1 MKYSGLAQEFHQL
14 LRNVDRISAGQAAVE
29 DWGSAPLQFGVCI
42 VPKDGLYRRGRF
54 TFKFSLHD
62 QYPQYPPRVVC
73 LTNIYHPNID
83 TVDEY
88 EGEICLSLLDEWQP
102 TFTLEDVIIGL
113 LFLLYHPNLEDPLSP
128 LLGTAAACLLVR
140 MTCFISRCP
149 QDVIIGLL
157 FLLYHPNLEEPS
169 VPIVRY
175 CSGLFYDVII
185 GLLFL
190 LYHPN
195 LEEPLSPF
203 FEPCMNWE
211 EFAEKV
217 RLSLQGG
224 VVEDYYFQRNQVDD
238 GEVHDGTGPRGTN
251 QEPVAMV
258 KPRATNREPVAMVK
272 PRATNREQESVPMA
286 IPKGREPCGHLDVL
300 R

>member
-14 LRNVDRISAGQAAVE
+14 LRNVERISAGQAAVE
-29 DWGSAPLQFGVCI
+29 DWGSAPLQFGVDI

-88 EGEICLSLLDEWQP
+88 EGEICLSMLDEWQP

-113 LFLLYHPNLEDPLSP
+113 LFLLYHPNLESP
-128 LLGTAAACLLVR
+128 LATVIRTVGVCLLVLL
-140 MTCFISRCP
+140 
-149 QDVIIGLL
+149 DVIIGLL
-157 FLLYHPNLEEPS
+157 FLLYHPNLEEPPGYS
-169 VPIVRY
+169 HRN
-175 CSGLFYDVII
+175 CRGLFDVII

-224 VVEDYYFQRNQVDD
+224 VVEDYYFQRNQVEE
-238 GEVHDGTGPRGTN
+238 GEVHDGTGPRATNQEPVAIVKPRVTN

-258 KPRATNREPVAMVK
+258 KPRVTNQEPV
-272 PRATNREQESVPMA
+272 
-286 IPKGREPCGHLDVL
+286 L
-300 R
+300 

>member
-14 LRNVDRISAGQAAVE
+14 LRNVERVTAGQAAVE
-29 DWGSAPLQFGVCI
+29 DWGSAPRQFGVDI
-42 VPKDGLYRRGRF
+42 VPRDGLYRRGRF

-113 LFLLYHPNLEDPLSP
+113 LFLLYHPNLE
-128 LLGTAAACLLVR
+128 
-140 MTCFISRCP
+140 
-149 QDVIIGLL
+149 
-157 FLLYHPNLEEPS
+157 
-169 VPIVRY
+169 
-175 CSGLFYDVII
+175 
-185 GLLFL
+185 
-190 LYHPN
+190 
-195 LEEPLSPF
+195 EPLSPF

-224 VVEDYYFQRNQVDD
+224 VVEDYYFQRNQVEE
-238 GEVHDGTGPRGTN
+238 GELHDGTGPRATNQEPVANVKPRVTN

-258 KPRATNREPVAMVK
+258 KP
-272 PRATNREQESVPMA
+272 
-286 IPKGREPCGHLDVL
+286 KGREQCGHRDVL

>member
-113 LFLLYHPNLEDPLSP
+113 LFLLYHPNLE
-128 LLGTAAACLLVR
+128 
-140 MTCFISRCP
+140 
-149 QDVIIGLL
+149 
-157 FLLYHPNLEEPS
+157 
-169 VPIVRY
+169 
-175 CSGLFYDVII
+175 
-185 GLLFL
+185 
-190 LYHPN
+190 
-195 LEEPLSPF
+195 EPLSPF

-251 QEPVAMV
+251 QEPVTMV
-258 KPRATNREPVAMVK
+258 KPRATNREPVAMAK
-272 PRATNREQESVPMA
+272 PRATNREQESVAMA
-286 IPKGREPCGHLDVL
+286 IPKGREQCGHLDVL

>member
-113 LFLLYHPNLEDPLSP
+113 LFLLYHPNLE
-128 LLGTAAACLLVR
+128 
-140 MTCFISRCP
+140 
-149 QDVIIGLL
+149 
-157 FLLYHPNLEEPS
+157 EPP
-169 VPIVRY
+169 VPM
-175 CSGLFYDVII
+175 DVII

-238 GEVHDGTGPRGTN
+238 GE
-251 QEPVAMV
+251 EPVAMV

>member
-14 LRNVDRISAGQAAVE
+14 LRNVERVTAGQAAVE
-29 DWGSAPLQFGVCI
+29 DWGSAPRQFGVDI
-42 VPKDGLYRRGRF
+42 VPRDGLYRRGRF

-113 LFLLYHPNLEDPLSP
+113 LFLLYHPNLE
-128 LLGTAAACLLVR
+128 
-140 MTCFISRCP
+140 
-149 QDVIIGLL
+149 
-157 FLLYHPNLEEPS
+157 
-169 VPIVRY
+169 
-175 CSGLFYDVII
+175 
-185 GLLFL
+185 
-190 LYHPN
+190 
-195 LEEPLSPF
+195 EPLSPF

-224 VVEDYYFQRNQVDD
+224 VVEDYYFQKNQVEE
-238 GEVHDGTGPRGTN
+238 GELHDGTGPRATN

-258 KPRATNREPVAMVK
+258 KPRVTN
-272 PRATNREQESVPMA
+272 QESVPMVK
-286 IPKGREPCGHLDVL
+286 PKGREQCGHRDVL

>member
-14 LRNVDRISAGQAAVE
+14 LRNVERISAGQAAVE
-29 DWGSAPLQFGVCI
+29 DWGSAPLQFGVDI

-88 EGEICLSLLDEWQP
+88 EGEICLSMLDEWQP
-102 TFTLEDVIIGL
+102 TFTLE
-113 LFLLYHPNLEDPLSP
+113 
-128 LLGTAAACLLVR
+128 
-140 MTCFISRCP
+140 
-149 QDVIIGLL
+149 
-157 FLLYHPNLEEPS
+157 
-169 VPIVRY
+169 
-175 CSGLFYDVII
+175 DVII

-224 VVEDYYFQRNQVDD
+224 VVEDYYFQRNQVEEGD
-238 GEVHDGTGPRGTN
+238 VHDGTGPRATN

-258 KPRATNREPVAMVK
+258 KPRVTNQEPVAMVK
-272 PRATNREQESVPMA
+272 PRVTNQEPVAMMKPRVTNQEPVAMV
-286 IPKGREPCGHLDVL
+286 KGREQCGHLDVL

>member
-14 LRNVDRISAGQAAVE
+14 LRNVERISAGQAAVE
-29 DWGSAPLQFGVCI
+29 DWGSAPLQFGVDI

-88 EGEICLSLLDEWQP
+88 EGEICLSMLDEWQP
-102 TFTLEDVIIGL
+102 TFTLE
-113 LFLLYHPNLEDPLSP
+113 
-128 LLGTAAACLLVR
+128 
-140 MTCFISRCP
+140 
-149 QDVIIGLL
+149 
-157 FLLYHPNLEEPS
+157 
-169 VPIVRY
+169 
-175 CSGLFYDVII
+175 DVII

-224 VVEDYYFQRNQVDD
+224 VVEDYYFQRNQVEEGD
-238 GEVHDGTGPRGTN
+238 VHDGTGPRATN

-258 KPRATNREPVAMVK
+258 KPRVTNQEPVAMVK
-272 PRATNREQESVPMA
+272 PRVTNQEPLAMMKPRVTNQEPVAMV
-286 IPKGREPCGHLDVL
+286 KGREQCGHLDVL